1 MSRIISIKKF
11 KDHRGILS
19 VIEKEIPFKVKR
31 VFVLSN
37 LNKKKKR
44 GGHAH
49 KKTKLALLAVNGSCD
64 VIIKKLK
71 KKKVF
76 KLNTQDKIL
85 YIKPND
91 WHELNNFK
99 KNVTIIVLA
108 SKNFDKKDYVY

>member
-1 MSRIISIKKF
+1 M
-11 KDHRGILS
+11 LS

-31 VFVLSN
+31 VFVLSD
-37 LNKKKKR
+37 LKKKTR

-64 VIIKKLK
+64 VVIKKLK
-71 KKKVF
+71 KKKIF
-76 KLNTQDKIL
+76 KLNKPNKIL

-99 KNVTIIVLA
+99 KNVAIIVLA
-108 SKNFDKKDYVY
+108 SDYFNKKDYVY